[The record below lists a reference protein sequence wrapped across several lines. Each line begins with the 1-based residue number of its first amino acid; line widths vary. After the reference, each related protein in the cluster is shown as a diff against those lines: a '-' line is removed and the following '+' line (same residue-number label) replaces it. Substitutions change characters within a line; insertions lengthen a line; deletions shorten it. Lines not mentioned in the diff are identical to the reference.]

1 MVKEYFVKKISYDKE
16 DECNEDVFSAKK
28 ENDYMFLTTSKFR
41 FLDVKDYIG
50 PGFSYGAW
58 CKPMGCRRQRLMF
71 PYEWLDNYKK
81 LSHLGPVSQ

>member
-1 MVKEYFVKKISYDKE
+1 MKMISYDKE